1 MEAGRDIVRRY
12 YLAMAA
18 PFAIDLVTSI
28 VYAAINAEFGVLAPM
43 MAVSALF
50 LVVGAA
56 VGGFFLIRPARRFMA
71 GEAAFADVEA
81 GIAALPRR
89 SALLIGCLYAPML
102 ALRLLSARIGVTFG
116 ATIEVAAWLDT
127 VVSFFVI
134 TAFNVVLTLFVV
146 SAYLDRLCEY
156 LFKAHRV
163 NITTFKGSFRRK
175 VGFAVFFVS
184 FAATAL
190 FAGDIASYEG
200 ERLIREATVDVTA
213 SVIAAATIY
222 YWITRALTQPVN
234 RLDGGMRHVADN
246 DLAIRLPVTSDDEV
260 GHAISGFNR
269 MVEGLAEREYLR
281 DTFGKYVSESVA
293 TAILGNRER
302 DGRVIDSTGIATLMF
317 TDIEG
322 FTGLSEQLS
331 PTDLASIL
339 NTYLGTVVPAIQQ
352 HGGVVNN
359 FIGDGVFA
367 SFNLPLPL
375 ENHAAAAIR
384 AALDI
389 QRTLAHTAFAGGEKV
404 RTRIGI
410 NTGPVIG
417 LSIGTD
423 KRLDYTLLGDA
434 VNVASRVEQLNKRFD
449 SLILATESTMRAA
462 GDGFRAERLGETGV
476 RGHEGDVVVYRIETA
491 S

>member
-1 MEAGRDIVRRY
+1 MEAGRAIVRRY
-12 YLAMAA
+12 YLAMAV
-18 PFAIDLVTSI
+18 PFAIDFMTSA

-43 MAVSALF
+43 TAVSALF
-50 LVVGAA
+50 LVVGAWT
-56 VGGFFLIRPARRFMA
+56 GSHFLIRPARRFMA

-102 ALRLLSARIGVTFG
+102 ALRLLSARYGITFG
-116 ATIEVAAWLDT
+116 ATIEVAAWIDT
-127 VVSFFVI
+127 IASFFVI
-134 TAFNVVLTLFVV
+134 TAFNVVLTLFVI

-156 LFKAHRV
+156 LFRTHGV
-163 NITTFKGSFRRK
+163 NIATFKGSFRRK

-184 FAATAL
+184 FAATVL

-222 YWITRALTQPVN
+222 YWITRALTQPID
-234 RLDGGMRHVADN
+234 RLDTGIRHVADD
-246 DLAIRLPVTSDDEV
+246 DLTIRLPVTSDDEV
-260 GHAISGFNR
+260 GRATGEFNR

-293 TAILGNRER
+293 TAILGNRAQS
-302 DGRVIDSTGIATLMF
+302 GRVANRTGIATLMF

-322 FTGLSEQLS
+322 FTRLSESLS
-331 PTDLASIL
+331 PTDLGSIL
-339 NTYLGTVVPAIQQ
+339 NTYLGTVVPAIER

-359 FIGDGVFA
+359 FIGDGLFA

-375 ENHAAAAIR
+375 ADHAGAAIR
-384 AALDI
+384 AAI
-389 QRTLAHTAFAGGEKV
+389 EIERALAHVRFAGGVQV
-404 RTRIGI
+404 RTRIGL

-434 VNVASRVEQLNKRFD
+434 VNVAARVEQLNKRFG

-462 GDGFRAERLGETGV
+462 GDGFPAKRLGETGV
-476 RGHEGDVVVYRIETA
+476 RGHEGDVVVYQIESA
-491 S
+491 A